1 MPTTFRLRQI
11 LKDRGMSQSELSRLS
26 GISFPTINGMC
37 QNRTKA
43 VSLAVLDAIAAALK
57 IQPGDILTT
66 RKIPRS

>member
-1 MPTTFRLRQI
+1 
-11 LKDRGMSQSELSRLS
+11 MSQSELSRLS